1 MGYIGHIDVM
11 SDFEISG
18 WASDNKDR
26 NKRISVDIKVNG
38 KHVATCKACRFR
50 DDLLAAGVSD
60 GYSSFSY
67 SPNESLDIA
76 HNDIQIFFSGT
87 RISVPREITD
97 SEKKKRFENYI
108 FPLLKCISCESIHL
122 NLGDEKITCEK
133 CGREYIVNNYIP
145 VMVLDPDVEKIFTYS
160 NDVVAETSYSDEL
173 TELLMN
179 YERGICYLLVI
190 VPNKH
195 SIYPEHIKDK
205 YLSEKRVTRTDV
217 EKIFT
222 YSNDVVAETSYS
234 DELTELLMNYE
245 RGPVLDLGSGHNSN
259 VFPDFG
265 TVKLD
270 IFPFPNVDV
279 VGYGENLPF
288 KPDTFEAIIS
298 MSAFEH
304 VQNPFLLAHNIKQT
318 LAPDGELYIE
328 TAFLQPVHAYPN
340 HYFNMTKQGLEYLCS
355 DFDKIGSGV
364 HIHQFP
370 SFTLN
375 WILKSWCKKL
385 NGKNKEDFLNVTVRE
400 ILEEYSSNQFS
411 RRWMDTFSTEDL
423 EELACGVYFHGR
435 KV

>member
-11 SDFEISG
+11 SDYEISG

-26 NKRISVDIKVNG
+26 NNRISVDIKVND
-38 KHVATCKACRFR
+38 KHVETCKACHFR
-50 DDLLAAGVSD
+50 DDLLAVGVSD

-67 SPNESLDIA
+67 SPKESLDIA

-108 FPLLKCISCESIHL
+108 FPMLKCISCESIQL
-122 NLGDEKITCEK
+122 NRNDEKIMCEK
-133 CGREYIVNNYIP
+133 CCREYIVNNYIP
-145 VMVLDPDVEKIFTYS
+145 IMVLDPDVEKIFTYS
-160 NDVVAETSYSDEL
+160 NDVVAKTSYSDEL

-179 YERGICYLLVI
+179 Y
-190 VPNKH
+190 
-195 SIYPEHIKDK
+195 D
-205 YLSEKRVTRTDV
+205 
-217 EKIFT
+217 
-222 YSNDVVAETSYS
+222 
-234 DELTELLMNYE
+234 
-245 RGPVLDLGSGHNSN
+245 RGPVLDLGSGYNSN
-259 VFPDFG
+259 IFPDFG

-270 IFPFPNVDV
+270 IFPFPKVDV
-279 VGYGENLPF
+279 VGYGEDLPF

-298 MSAFEH
+298 MSALEH
-304 VQNPFLLAHNIKQT
+304 VQNPFLLVHNMKQA
-318 LAPDGELYIE
+318 LAPDGEIYIE

-355 DFDKIGSGV
+355 EFDKIGSGV

-375 WILKSWCKKL
+375 WILKSWSKKL
-385 NGKNKEDFLNVTVRE
+385 NGKNREDFLKVTVRE
-400 ILEEYSSNQFS
+400 ILEEYSNNQFS
-411 RRWMDTFSTEDL
+411 SRWMETFSTEDF
-423 EELACGVYFHGR
+423 EELACGVYYHGR